1 MGNPILSAIS
11 YVKSSFAELKKV
23 TWPGRSVV
31 IRHTIIVVIAVGI
44 AAALVALVDAG
55 LSAGLKL
62 LLSRGQ

>member
-1 MGNPILSAIS
+1 MANPIVSAIS
-11 YVKSSFAELKKV
+11 YVKSSLAELKKV